1 MHQWHIYLETDV
13 VARLV
18 DHLACLPEL
27 FEGAGDEALSAEA
40 GVHRHQ
46 QDNVN
51 LIENVPGVI
60 KGRRG
65 VEHESCIV
73 AREVRRGAEAGEGG
87 GGGGGGG
94 RKRGRNGG
102 REGGKERGSEGGGRE
117 GGKEGRREGGGVQ
130 WQSKAGF
137 AFLG

>member
-87 GGGGGGG
+87 GGGG